1 MNLIIVGNGFDIN
14 HGLQTAFLDFKNF
27 IKDKKMTCLP
37 QMCQILY
44 MIWVKIGAILKKDQ
58 DGLKKL
64 KKQIKQSKS
73 QAIWV

>member
-37 QMCQILY
+37 
-44 MIWVKIGAILKKDQ
+44 
-58 DGLKKL
+58 
-64 KKQIKQSKS
+64 
-73 QAIWV
+73 